1 MAQQHSQY
9 DPQHIEKKW
18 QQYWKDKRTFVAELP
33 SDKPKY
39 YVLDMFPYPSGAGL
53 HVGHPLGYIATDI
66 MARYK
71 RTKGYNVLHPM
82 GFDSFGLPAEQY
94 AIETGIHPTQTT
106 EVNTARY
113 LEQMAILGFHHDP
126 TTLLRTSD
134 AEYYRWTQ
142 WIFLRLFAHWYDKAA
157 GKARPIAELEA
168 HFAAHGNANLQAATD
183 QTAAFSAAEWNAMG
197 EAEKAATLMRYR
209 MAYQGVATVNWCPGL
224 GTVLANDEVKD
235 GKSERGGYPVEKRE
249 MTQWMLRISAYA
261 DRLLYNLAGLDWS
274 DSIKA
279 QQTNWIGRSEG
290 ARIKYAV
297 QGSDATI
304 EVFTTR
310 PDTLFGNTFL
320 VLAPEHPL
328 VAKIATNAQRGEV
341 ETYAAWAKARTEKDR
356 TSDTTKTGTFTG
368 AYALHPFTQEPL
380 PIWISD
386 YVIWGY
392 GTGAIMAVPAH
403 DERDFEFASKFGIEI
418 RQVIAPPATF
428 EGETAYTG
436 KEGTLI
442 NSDFANGL
450 SPLAAGKTIVA
461 RLEAQQAGNSQI
473 TYRMRDVI
481 WSRQRYWGEPTP
493 IVYKNGIAQPLSD
506 SDLPLVLPEVSS
518 YKPNAD
524 GLPPLANAA
533 ESWINPE
540 NGTRELSTMPG
551 AAGSSWYFLRYCD
564 ANNPNA
570 LADENRMKYFMPV
583 DLYVGGSEHAVG
595 HLLYSRFWNMFL
607 FDIGISP
614 VEEPFKKLVNQGM
627 IQGRSN
633 FVYRLNSDANTF
645 VSFGKIASVG
655 GKDAVT
661 ALHVDVTF
669 VQNDVLDVEKFRQW
683 RAEYAQVSF
692 ILEED
697 GSYKC
702 GSEIEKMSKSK
713 YNVYTPDDIVRDHG
727 ADTLRLYEMFL
738 GPLEQS
744 KPWDINGI
752 DGVSKFLRRVWNLFY
767 ENVSGKWL
775 VTDDAPTA
783 EELKHLHK
791 AIKKIEEAIEAMSFN
806 TAVPV
811 YMVLSRELQTLKC
824 HKRAILEPFLVL
836 LSSFAPHLC
845 EELWEALGHTD
856 TILNA
861 AFPVCNEAYLVEA
874 SIDYPVQI
882 NGKVRATLT
891 VAADADAKA
900 IEALALADAT
910 VQKWLDG
917 KAPKKVI
924 VVAGRIVNIVL

>member
-1 MAQQHSQY
+1 MANHESQY
-9 DPQHIEKKW
+9 DPQQIEQKW
-18 QQYWKDKRTFVAELP
+18 QQRWKENRTFVAQAP
-33 SDKPKY
+33 SEKPKY

-94 AIETGIHPTQTT
+94 AIETGIHPTETT
-106 EVNTARY
+106 DVNTARY
-113 LEQMAILGFHHDP
+113 LQQMAILGFHHDP
-126 TTLLRTSD
+126 DTLLRTSD
-134 AEYYRWTQ
+134 ADYYRWTQ
-142 WIFLRLFAHWYDKAA
+142 WIFLRLFAHWYDKDA
-157 GKARPIAELEA
+157 GKARPISELEA
-168 HFAAHGNANLQAATD
+168 HFAAQGNAKLNAATD
-183 QTAAFSAAEWNAMG
+183 QTEAFSAAEWNAMS
-197 EAEKAATLMRYR
+197 EAEKSATLMRYR
-209 MAYQGVATVNWCPGL
+209 LAYQGVATVNWCPAL

-235 GKSERGGYPVEKRE
+235 GKSERGGHPVEKRE
-249 MTQWMLRISAYA
+249 MTQWMLRITAYA
-261 DRLLYNLAGLDWS
+261 DRLLYNLASLDWS
-274 DSIKA
+274 ESIKA

-297 QGSDATI
+297 QGSSEAI

-328 VAKIATNAQRGEV
+328 VAKITTDAQRAEV
-341 ETYAAWAKARTEKDR
+341 EAYVAWAKARSEKDR
-356 TSDTTKTGTFTG
+356 MSDTTKTGKFTG
-368 AYALHPFTQEPL
+368 AYALHPFTGAPL

-418 RQVIAPPATF
+418 RQVIAPPTGWDGTA
-428 EGETAYTG
+428 AYTG
-436 KEGTLI
+436 KDGAMI
-442 NSDFANGL
+442 NSDFADGKT
-450 SPLAAGKTIVA
+450 PVAAGKAIVA
-461 RLEAQQAGNSQI
+461 QLEAKNAGNSQI

-493 IVYKNGIAQPLSD
+493 IVYREGIAYPLAD
-506 SDLPLVLPEVSS
+506 SELPLVLPEVSS
-518 YKPNAD
+518 YKPNAE
-524 GLPPLANAA
+524 GLPPLSNAA
-533 ESWINPE
+533 ESWINSE

-564 ANNPNA
+564 ANNPDA
-570 LADENRMKYFMPV
+570 LADENRLKYFMPV

-607 FDIGISP
+607 FDMGISP

-645 VSFGKIASVG
+645 VSFGKIDSVG

-683 RAEYAQVSF
+683 RSDYTHAQF
-692 ILEED
+692 IFED
-697 GSYKC
+697 DGTYKC
-702 GSEIEKMSKSK
+702 GWEIEKMSKSK
-713 YNVYTPDDIVRDHG
+713 YNVYTPDDIVREYG
-727 ADTLRLYEMFL
+727 ADTMRLYEMFL

-767 ENVSGKWL
+767 ENMTGKWL
-775 VTDDAPTA
+775 VTDEEPTA

-791 AIKKIEEAIEAMSFN
+791 AIKKVEEAIEALSFN

-811 YMVLSRELQTLKC
+811 YMVLSRELQSSKC
-824 HKRAILEPFLVL
+824 SKRAVLEPFLIM
-836 LSSFAPHLC
+836 LSPFAPHIC
-845 EELWEALGHTD
+845 EELWTALGNTD

-861 AFPVCNEAYLVEA
+861 AFPVCNEAYLVES
-874 SIDYPVQI
+874 SIEYPVQI
-882 NGKVRATLT
+882 NGKVRATIT
-891 VAADADAKA
+891 VAADADAKT
-900 IEALALADAT
+900 IEGIALADAN
-910 VQKWLDG
+910 VQKWLEG
-917 KAPKKVI
+917 KAPKKII
-924 VVAGRIVNIVL
+924 VVAGRIVNVVV